1 MVYDID
7 TDIENASREAHKIL
21 YGSEI
26 VGARY
31 LSKEEANDLGWYK
44 SGLVL
49 WLKTKEGNTI
59 QIIVQQDDEG
69 NDSGVLG
76 YQIWEDYLDDKKRK
90 KIKDDTFYNIHI

>member
-7 TDIENASREAHKIL
+7 TDIKKASKEAHKIL

-26 VGARY
+26 VSARY
-31 LSKEEANDLGWYK
+31 LSKEEVTDMGWYK

-59 QIIVQQDDEG
+59 QMIVQQDDEG
-69 NDSGVLG
+69 NDSGV
-76 YQIWEDYLDDKKRK
+76 IDYVVTDKKGE
-90 KIKDDTFYNIHI
+90 KIKTDLFYNIHI

>member
-7 TDIENASREAHKIL
+7 TDIKNAGREAYKVL
-21 YGSEI
+21 YGSKV

-31 LSKEEANDLGWYK
+31 LSKEEVTDMGWYK

-59 QIIVQQDDEG
+59 QMIVQQDDEG
-69 NDSGVLG
+69 NDSGVIA
-76 YQIWEDYLDDKKRK
+76 YVVKDKKSK
-90 KIKDDTFYNIHI
+90 KIKEDLFYNIHI

>member
-1 MVYDID
+1 MC
-7 TDIENASREAHKIL
+7 
-21 YGSEI
+21 
-26 VGARY
+26 
-31 LSKEEANDLGWYK
+31 WYK

-59 QIIVQQDDEG
+59 QMIVQQDDEG